1 MRRAETIQK
10 TQAMLAELRAK
21 YGLALP
27 APQAESF
34 LAKAK
39 RLNLLRDVLN
49 KTVIPCQVELRD
61 EGRANPALI
70 VPHSLP
76 VEMYP
81 AYKRLAAGGQLESL
95 SSSEFMLPKHIL
107 EVAWRPVKTWQG
119 GPMPILASIQGD
131 YRYLVRPNSLFF
143 RCGKY
148 TGRDLDSTSPS
159 LPDELGL
166 KRGRYEWSDDCSND
180 LTVVV
185 AEF

>member
-1 MRRAETIQK
+1 MRRVETIQK
-10 TQAMLAELRAK
+10 TQTMLAELGSK

-27 APQAESF
+27 ASQGESF

-39 RLNLLRDVLN
+39 RLNLPRDVLN
-49 KTVIPCQVELRD
+49 KTVIPCQLELLD
-61 EGRANPALI
+61 QGRANPALI

-76 VEMYP
+76 AEMYP
-81 AYKRLAAGGQLESL
+81 VYKRLAVGGQVQSL
-95 SSSEFMLPKHIL
+95 ASSEFTLPKHIL
-107 EVAWRPVKTWQG
+107 EVAWRPVGIWQG
-119 GPMPILASIQGD
+119 GPMPILASILGD
-131 YRYLVRPNSLFF
+131 YRYLIRPNSLFF

-166 KRGRYEWSDDCSND
+166 KRGRYAWSDDFAND

-185 AEF
+185 ADF